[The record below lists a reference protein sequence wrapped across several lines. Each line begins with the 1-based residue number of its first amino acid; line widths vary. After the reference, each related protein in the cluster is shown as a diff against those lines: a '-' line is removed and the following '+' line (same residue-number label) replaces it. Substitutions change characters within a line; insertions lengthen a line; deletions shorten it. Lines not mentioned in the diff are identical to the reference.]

1 MYKKILIATD
11 GSKHINRAAPIII
24 GFHKKWGSKIVIF
37 HSIKHM
43 LKKVSPT
50 SPNLTIPYDA
60 NSYLT
65 GRVIS
70 QPMLIKGVDEPE
82 IQRLS
87 FSEVFTIAQNILTEK
102 KAIFDEVQVPAKIK
116 LVKNDN
122 PEDYIQKVAKKYD
135 LIVIGIK
142 GVHSKLSQVFLGSVA
157 EAVVKNA
164 PCDVMVIR

>member
-11 GSKHINRAAPIII
+11 GSTHINRAVPIII

-43 LKKVSPT
+43 LEKVIPPSRG
-50 SPNLTIPYDA
+50 LTVPYDA
-60 NSYLT
+60 NLYLIGET
-65 GRVIS
+65 TS
-70 QPMLIKGVDEPE
+70 QPRLIKGVNEPE
-82 IQRLS
+82 IKSFR
-87 FSEVFTIAQNILTEK
+87 FSEVFSIAKNILTEK
-102 KAIFDEVQVPAKIK
+102 KTIFDEVQVPVKIK
-116 LVKNDN
+116 MVKNEN
-122 PEDYIQKVAKKYD
+122 PEDYIQKVGKKYD